1 MTRKGPELTG
11 EQQRV
16 FNFIVHCLE
25 RLGMPP
31 TIREIADHCGY
42 RSINNARQHL
52 RLIARKGYIRL
63 LEGKARGIEVAA
75 GLFSRTEGNEL
86 QVPLVGGVAAGRPVT
101 AVENIDE
108 YITLDRSMFRGEGLF
123 TLRVKGDSMEGAGV
137 LNGDIA
143 IIQQQRTAA
152 NGDIVVALLDDEAT
166 LKRFFRRGA
175 TVILHPENPRYED
188 IVIQSQGEGVAIV
201 GKLVGVIRK
210 Y

>member
-1 MTRKGPELTG
+1 MTRKGPDLTG

-16 FNFIVHCLE
+16 FDFVVTCLD

-31 TIREIADHCGY
+31 TIREISEHFGY
-42 RSINNARQHL
+42 KSINNARQHL

-63 LEGKARGIEVAA
+63 LEGKARGIELAV
-75 GLFSRTEGNEL
+75 GLTQNLRGGEIR
-86 QVPLVGGVAAGRPVT
+86 VPLVGMVPAGKPVT

-108 YITLDRSMFRGEGLF
+108 YITLDSSMFRGEGLF

-137 LNGDIA
+137 LDGDIA
-143 IIQQQRTAA
+143 VVRQQPTAR
-152 NGDIVVALLDDEAT
+152 NGEIVVALIDEDAT
-166 LKRFFRRGA
+166 LKRFYKRGSK
-175 TVILHPENPRYED
+175 VVLHAENPQYED
-188 IVIQSQGEGVAIV
+188 IVLEQDRAVNVV